1 MQTFPMQRLLPAF
14 AAALVAAAVLLAP
27 APPSWAAPIEVK
39 ATPVALNGDDLQQTT
54 VGKLKYRGG
63 LMLTSPDGNF
73 GGLSDLRVSRDGR
86 RLIAVGDKGIRIAA
100 TLVYGADGN
109 LTGVKDGD
117 LGQLTGL
124 DGQALRGRNDVDA
137 EAMAPG
143 AEGEIIVAFERDHR
157 IWRYFPNNPVPEP
170 IPPPEEL
177 QHAPRN
183 GGIEAMTLLSD
194 GRLLLI
200 AEDFGKGG
208 RNVAW
213 VSSKDGWSVLT
224 YAVDGGYVPTGA
236 ATLDNGDIL
245 TIERRFNLRS
255 GAGGRIKRIAKDAI
269 QPGAHLGGTVIAE
282 LQSPLVVDNFE
293 GIEAR
298 KDADGRTLIYLISDD
313 NHNPLQ
319 RTLLLMFEL
328 ID

>member
-1 MQTFPMQRLLPAF
+1 MQRLLPSF
-14 AAALVAAAVLLAP
+14 AAALVAAAVCLAP
-27 APPSWAAPIEVK
+27 VGSWAAPIEVK
-39 ATPVALNGDDLQQTT
+39 ATPVPLNGENLQQTT

-73 GGLSDLRVSRDGR
+73 GGLSDLRVSTDGKR
-86 RLIAVGDKGIRIAA
+86 VLTVGDKGIRFSA
-100 TLVYGADGN
+100 TLVYGADGT

-143 AEGEIIVAFERDHR
+143 AEGEIIIAFERDHR
-157 IWRYFPNNPVPEP
+157 LWRYFPNNPIPEP
-170 IPPPEEL
+170 IPPPDEL

-194 GRLLLI
+194 GKLLLI

-213 VSSKDGWSVLT
+213 VSSREGWSVLT
-224 YAVDGGYVPTGA
+224 YAVDGGYLPTGA
-236 ATLDNGDIL
+236 ATLPDGDVL
-245 TIERRFNLRS
+245 VVERRFNLRS
-255 GAGGRIKRIAKDAI
+255 GAGGRIKRIARSAI
-269 QPGAHLGGTVIAE
+269 VPGGHMEGTVIAE

-298 KDADGRTLIYLISDD
+298 KDSSGRTLIYLISDD

>member
-1 MQTFPMQRLLPAF
+1 MQTFPRQRLSPAF
-14 AAALVAAAVLLAP
+14 VAVLFAAAVLLAP
-27 APPSWAAPIEVK
+27 IEPRAAPIAIESI
-39 ATPVALNGDDLQQTT
+39 PVPLNADDLRQTT

-73 GGLSDLRVSRDGR
+73 GSLSDLRVSRDGR
-86 RLIAVGDKGIRIAA
+86 RLVAIGDTGTRVTA

-109 LTGVKDGD
+109 LAGIADGD

-124 DGQALRGRNDVDA
+124 DGQALRGRSEIDA
-137 EAMAPG
+137 EAIAPG
-143 AEGEIIVAFERDHR
+143 AEGELIVAFEREHR
-157 IWRYFPNNPVPEP
+157 IWRYFPNNPIPEP

-177 QHAPRN
+177 KRAPRN
-183 GGIEAMTLLSD
+183 GGIEAMTLLND

-200 AEDFGKGG
+200 AEDFGRGG

-224 YAVDGGYVPTGA
+224 YAVDGGYQPTGA
-236 ATLDNGDIL
+236 ATLDNGDVL
-245 TIERRFNLRS
+245 TVERRFTLRD
-255 GAGGRIKRIAKDAI
+255 GIAGRIKRIAKESI
-269 QPGAHLGGTVIAE
+269 KPGGHMEGETVAE
-282 LQSPLVVDNFE
+282 IRPPLTVDNFE
-293 GIEAR
+293 GIDAR
-298 KDADGRTLIYLISDD
+298 KDSSGRTLIYLISDD

-328 ID
+328 TD

>member
-1 MQTFPMQRLLPAF
+1 MHRLLPSF

-27 APPSWAAPIEVK
+27 APPRAASITIE
-39 ATPVALNGDDLQQTT
+39 ARPVPLNSDDLQQTT

-73 GGLSDLRVSRDGR
+73 GSLSDLRVSRDGR
-86 RLIAVGDKGIRIAA
+86 RLVAIGDTGTRVTA
-100 TLVYGADGN
+100 TLRYDAEGN
-109 LTGVKDGD
+109 LAGIKDGD

-124 DGQALRGRNDVDA
+124 DGKALRGRGDVDA

-143 AEGEIIVAFERDHR
+143 AEGELIVAFEREHR

-177 QHAPRN
+177 KQAPRN
-183 GGIEAMTLLSD
+183 GGIEAMTLLND

-224 YAVDGGYVPTGA
+224 YAVDGGFLPTGA
-236 ATLDNGDIL
+236 ATLDNGDVL
-245 TIERRFNLRS
+245 TIERRFTLRE
-255 GAGGRIKRIAKDAI
+255 GAAGRIKRIAKESI
-269 QPGAHLGGTVIAE
+269 KPGGHLDGAVVAE
-282 LQSPLVVDNFE
+282 IRPPLTVDNFE

>member
-1 MQTFPMQRLLPAF
+1 MQRLSPSF
-14 AAALVAAAVLLAP
+14 AAALLAAAVLLAP
-27 APPSWAAPIEVK
+27 APPRAASIAIE
-39 ATPVALNGDDLQQTT
+39 ARPVPLNGDDLQQTT

-73 GGLSDLRVSRDGR
+73 GSLSDLRVSQDGR
-86 RLIAVGDKGIRIAA
+86 RLVAIGDTGTRVTA
-100 TLVYGADGN
+100 TLVYDAEGN
-109 LTGVKDGD
+109 LAGVKDGD

-124 DGQALRGRNDVDA
+124 DGKALRGRGEVDA
-137 EAMAPG
+137 EAIAPG
-143 AEGEIIVAFERDHR
+143 AEGELIVAFERDHR

-170 IPPPEEL
+170 IPPPDEL

-183 GGIEAMTLLSD
+183 GGIEAMTLLAD
-194 GRLLLI
+194 GKLLLI
-200 AEDFGKGG
+200 AEDFGQGG

-213 VSSKDGWSVLT
+213 VSSKEGWSVLT
-224 YAVDGGYVPTGA
+224 YGVDGGYQPTGA
-236 ATLDNGDIL
+236 ATLDNGDVL
-245 TIERRFNLRS
+245 VIERRFTLRR
-255 GAGGRIKRIAKDAI
+255 GAGGRIKRIAKESI
-269 QPGAHLGGTVIAE
+269 KPGAHLEGTVIAE
-282 LQSPLVVDNFE
+282 IRPPLTVDNFE

-298 KDADGRTLIYLISDD
+298 RDSNGRTLIYLISDD